1 MQTYSISNHPTA
13 TSVTRVAEVIAM
25 DINVTGKVLILF
37 LMIKH
42 YISGVYLPEMNKS
55 IRATGDNTVQI
66 PTGQTQ
72 EITQQKVDENGN
84 PMVDENGEPIMEEVQ
99 TPIMMG
105 DFDLWEYQ
113 WDNNVPGPTILQNA
127 ITQLDES
134 GKINEKC
141 NYQA

>member
-55 IRATGDNTVQI
+55 IRATGDNTVQL
-66 PTGQTQ
+66 PTGQQTPQ
-72 EITQQKVDENGN
+72 LDENGQ
-84 PMVDENGEPIMEEVQ
+84 PVLDENGQPVMVDV
-99 TPIMMG
+99 MMG

-141 NYQA
+141 QYQA